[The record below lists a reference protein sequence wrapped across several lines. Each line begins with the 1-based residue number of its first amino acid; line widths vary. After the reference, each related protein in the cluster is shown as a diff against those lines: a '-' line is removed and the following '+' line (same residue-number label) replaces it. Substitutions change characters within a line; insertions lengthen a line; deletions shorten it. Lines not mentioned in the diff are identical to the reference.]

1 MKRIFNG
8 GRIGI
13 RMRGVVLAAAAL
25 LLLGGCAGKRPLDMV
40 EDSGDKA
47 FKQGQFDRALADYL
61 EYVDRRPG
69 NGAVRNKLA
78 LALLETKQPSKA
90 VEHAWLA
97 YDDRPTNDEYVET
110 LARSLNE
117 AGKHEELGKF
127 LRDEIERRG
136 RIDDYL
142 RLARYSL
149 LMGDGDGAELA
160 YLTAARLDGGR
171 TLDLQI
177 TIAQFYLSIGDN
189 LSAYERFRMA
199 LFLDPDN
206 EVVYRE
212 LRTLGYVPGPSLAIP
227 PRELRGGAHATGNEP

>member
-1 MKRIFNG
+1 MKRTFNG
-8 GRIGI
+8 GRTGIG
-13 RMRGVVLAAAAL
+13 MRGVVLAAAAV
-25 LLLGGCAGKRPLDMV
+25 LLLGGCAGKRPLHLV
-40 EDSGDKA
+40 EESGDKA
-47 FKQGQFDRALADYL
+47 FKQRQFDRALADYL

-69 NGAVRNKLA
+69 DGAVRHKLA
-78 LALLETKQPSKA
+78 VSLLETGQATKA

-97 YDDRPTNDEYVET
+97 YDDKPTNDEYVET
-110 LARSLNE
+110 LARSMHE
-117 AGKHEELGKF
+117 SGKHEELGKF

-142 RLARYSL
+142 RLARYSS

-171 TLDLQI
+171 TLNLQLQI
-177 TIAQFYLSIGDN
+177 AKFYLSIGDK

-206 EVVYRE
+206 DIAYRE
-212 LRTLGYVPGPSLAIP
+212 IRELGYIPGPSLAIP
-227 PRELRGGAHATGNEP
+227 PKELRGAQATGTEP